1 MAVSQIFRWISFVAV
16 CLVVAI
22 HLPIGDGDIRA
33 WIDRWIVHGVCQF
46 AVPWFFFASG
56 FWLLGRNIE
65 GFRFTPKW
73 YQILVVKRFRTL
85 MVPFFMA
92 NVLWFVPFAV
102 CNWLGM
108 RYFGEPQ
115 RVSFSVTGILEG
127 VGLFFPHAPVLKP
140 TWFLRSLFL
149 AIVASPF
156 LLLMIR
162 HSRMAALMLVGGILF
177 LWEFAIPP
185 QGTYWH
191 TVFQW
196 GFSLLGFACFAAGLA
211 VRFWWRTG
219 WIEVG
224 TASGNMLTRNT
235 FGVFLLHVPILLLF
249 SYPLRAAGYWSW
261 AGTALGFCVLWP
273 VMIVLSVLASEC
285 LRRKLPVFARLLL
298 GGR

>member
-1 MAVSQIFRWISFVAV
+1 MSISLIFRWISFVAV

-22 HLPIGDGDIRA
+22 HLPIGDGNIRA
-33 WIDRWIVHGVCQF
+33 WIDRWIVHGVCQL

-177 LWEFAIPP
+177 LWEFAIPS
-185 QGTYWH
+185 QCTYWH

-211 VRFWWRTG
+211 VRFWWRTS
-219 WIEVG
+219 WVEVG
-224 TASGNMLTRNT
+224 AASGNMLTRNT

-249 SYPLRAAGYWSW
+249 SYPLRAAGCWSW

-285 LRRKLPVFARLLL
+285 LRRNLPVFARLLL